1 MIVMKNFFKR
11 SLALVFVFALVLCPL
26 ASCGETD
33 VTTTT
38 PPETEPPVID
48 YTQFPYTEEAG
59 AISICGTPI
68 SDYRIVIPAECDLY
82 TKYAAQNLKDYLK
95 ANADI
100 ELEIVTDAE
109 EATETELLIG
119 KTNRPGSVTASEVE
133 LYDDEYIIMLD
144 GKSVVLYGNGYMVG
158 GAAGELMNRRAA
170 GAWRGYDIDITDIPT
185 TPEAVTF
192 TFEKANN
199 AILLIGDG
207 MGHNHI
213 NMTLADSLDKFSA
226 ADMPHIGEIITKSQS
241 VINKQAAYTDSAA
254 AGTALATGFKTING
268 YIGID
273 PNKQDLVSLRALA
286 NSVGAKTAIL
296 STDAITG
303 ATPAAFLAHE
313 ADRNSTAF
321 IQRDI
326 NAVLEAGEVDYA
338 IGSIG
343 DDLVDRA
350 APVLH
355 DISAHGSQFFS
366 MIEEGQ
372 IDKKAH
378 NNDAS
383 GVIHMVK
390 RFDGLIAYCMEFIMF
405 HPDTVVIVTADH
417 ETGGIRKA
425 ANADK
430 YIFTSGNHTNTNV
443 PIYAIGDGTEIF
455 AGEAKDNTRV
465 PNFIAKIYGEDNFGD
480 PAFE

>member
-1 MIVMKNFFKR
+1 MKNFFRR
-11 SLALVFVFALVLCPL
+11 SLALVFIFALVLCPL
-26 ASCGETD
+26 VSCGEDD

-48 YTQFPYTEEAG
+48 YTEFPYVEEAG
-59 AISICGTPI
+59 ALSICGTPI

-109 EATETELLIG
+109 EATEAELLIG
-119 KTNRPGSVTASEVE
+119 KTNRPGSVTASETE
-133 LYDDEYIIMLD
+133 LGDDEYIIMLE

-170 GAWRGYDIDITDIPT
+170 GVWRGYDIDITDIPT
-185 TPEAVTF
+185 TPEVCTF

-226 ADMPHIGEIITKSQS
+226 ADMPHIGEIITQSQS
-241 VINKQAAYTDSAA
+241 VINKQATYTDSAA

-268 YIGID
+268 YVGID
-273 PNKQDLVSLRALA
+273 PAKKDLVSLRALA

-303 ATPAAFLAHE
+303 ATPSAFLAHE
-313 ADRNSTAF
+313 ADRNSTVF
-321 IQRDI
+321 IKRDI
-326 NAVLEAGEVDYA
+326 DAVLEAGEVDYA

-343 DDLVDRA
+343 DDLVDKA

-366 MIEEGQ
+366 MIEEGY
-372 IDKKAH
+372 IDKRAH
-378 NNDAS
+378 SNDAA
-383 GVIHMVK
+383 GVKHMVK

-430 YIFTSGNHTNTNV
+430 YLFTSTNHTNTNV
-443 PIYAIGDGTEIF
+443 PIFAIGDGTEIF

-465 PNFIAKIYGEDNFGD
+465 PNFIAKIYGDDNFGD